1 MEILC
6 RYLVLALS
14 ISLSNAFLFPNML
27 PFYYQIGRVKDLR
40 DKPLKIV
47 IDNNNLCLFKDLKTK
62 QIKLVD
68 DKCGHR
74 HASLSKGE
82 LDKNSGIICPYHGLT
97 FHKGSKPDLTN
108 HLKIVDGS
116 IFFCPTENSMEM
128 PYYPPEHFNKK
139 YRLIEG
145 TKKIN
150 TNVLIF
156 LSNVIDCL
164 HVSHVHSFG
173 TKGQLPVNLNYK
185 RLSLNSFRQSF
196 EYKAGDK
203 SLSKQ
208 IQKVKKEDNF
218 LKVENEYNL
227 PGDVLSRV
235 AVDPQNIKT
244 VFIKA
249 FPINKKTTQIYWS
262 LYRNFLV
269 FDWEPLNVLAD
280 YLFNALF
287 EFTLSEDIE
296 LLKSVYIEEDL
307 TKQFDTKYDKIQIE
321 FRKDYGKIMNIK
333 NNNFNE
339 STIEKSCNTCNNC
352 DK

>member
-1 MEILC
+1 MKILC
-6 RYLVLALS
+6 RYLVLAVN
-14 ISLSNAFLFPNML
+14 IYISNAFLFPNML
-27 PFYYQIGRVKDLR
+27 PFYYQIGRVEDLK
-40 DKPLKIV
+40 DKPIKIV
-47 IDNNNLCLFKDLKTK
+47 IDNNHLCLFKDLKTK

-68 DKCGHR
+68 DKCAHR
-74 HASLSKGE
+74 YASLSKGE
-82 LDKNSGIICPYHGLT
+82 LDKNSGIICGYHGIT

-116 IFFCPTENSMEM
+116 IFFCPTEDSMEE

-139 YRLIEG
+139 YRLIKG

-164 HVSHVHSFG
+164 HVSHVHKFG

-196 EYKAGDK
+196 EYKAGAM

-208 IQKVKKEDNF
+208 IQKIKKEDNF
-218 LKVENEYNL
+218 LKVQNEYNL
-227 PGDVLSRV
+227 PADVLSRV

-244 VFIKA
+244 VFIRA
-249 FPINKKTTQIYWS
+249 FPINDKETIIYWY

-269 FDWEPLNVLAD
+269 FDCELLNILSD
-280 YLFNALF
+280 HLFNILF
-287 EFTLSEDIE
+287 KFTLSEDIE
-296 LLKSVYIEEDL
+296 LLNHVYIEDT
-307 TKQFDTKYDKIQIE
+307 TKQFNTKYDKIQIE
-321 FRKDYGKIMNIK
+321 FRKDYDTNMNNMNNDFSK
-333 NNNFNE
+333 NMDD
-339 STIEKSCNTCNNC
+339 ISCNTCKTC
-352 DK
+352 AK